1 MSVTDLSPFPRAML
15 LLLTRVQGPLP
26 KMLDLTAEESSM
38 ALILI
43 ECLYL
48 GSYTDYTE
56 ESHRNFTTAQRLWL
70 QEYYNEKIARL
81 GGKYSFP
88 ALQAFAQ
95 NRVLQC
101 RWLAEQERQRHI

>member
-1 MSVTDLSPFPRAML
+1 
-15 LLLTRVQGPLP
+15 
-26 KMLDLTAEESSM
+26 MLDLTAEEPRM

-48 GSYTDYTE
+48 GRYTDFKEGELQYDT
-56 ESHRNFTTAQRLWL
+56 SVQRLWVT
-70 QEYYNEKIARL
+70 EYYNERIVRL
-81 GGKYSFP
+81 GEKYAFP

-101 RWLAEQERQRHI
+101 RWLLEREQ